1 MTKLLKL
8 KLDGTIFT
16 IVKQFG
22 TGIILSTALVQV
34 SILQVFEI
42 DVLTLS

>member
-1 MTKLLKL
+1 MRKLLKL

-22 TGIILSTALVQV
+22 TGIILSTALVHV
-34 SILQVFEI
+34 SNLQAFGMN
-42 DVLTLS
+42 VLYLL